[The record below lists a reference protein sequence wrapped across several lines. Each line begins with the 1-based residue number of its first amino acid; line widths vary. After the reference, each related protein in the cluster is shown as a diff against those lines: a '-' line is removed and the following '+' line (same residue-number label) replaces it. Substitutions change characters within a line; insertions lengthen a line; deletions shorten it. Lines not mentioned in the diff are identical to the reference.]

1 MCLNL
6 NYNYTYFSLKYEVF
20 LEDIQRWEKLLLKQ
34 AEKKTDWNIKGMFS
48 KNLEILIVTEK
59 LQDSVE
65 IDKEG
70 FGSVTEDRNSSP
82 NSK

>member
-1 MCLNL
+1 
-6 NYNYTYFSLKYEVF
+6 
-20 LEDIQRWEKLLLKQ
+20 
-34 AEKKTDWNIKGMFS
+34 MFS